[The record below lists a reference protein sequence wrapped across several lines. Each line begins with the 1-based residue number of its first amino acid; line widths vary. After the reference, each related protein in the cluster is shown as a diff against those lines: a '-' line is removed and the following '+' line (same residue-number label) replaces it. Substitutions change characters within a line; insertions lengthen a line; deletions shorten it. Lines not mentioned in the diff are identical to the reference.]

1 MIEFKNVYKTYPN
14 GFTALKDVNL
24 KIEQGEFVAIIG
36 LSGAGKSTILRCI
49 NRMHD
54 ITKGTLTVDGVDVN
68 SLRGAELR
76 RFRRKVGMIFQSF
89 NLVSRSTAI
98 KNVLTADVPDMSFF
112 KVLFGIFSKDQKMR
126 ALESLDKVGILDKA
140 YTRCDQLSGGQQQRV
155 ALARTLNQNPKII
168 LADEPV
174 ASLDPI
180 TARQVMQDLLCP
192 HQQGIQHLYSAQYP
206 SYRPRAPVLRP
217 RDRRACRRDR
227 LRRPRLHHHPGA
239 DRLCLQRHEGAR
251 AGQWGVS
258 AMENEVNTLVKLTW
272 FDKIFKPQVIT
283 LANGHTTI
291 RRRSRAPLILLLLA
305 VAIVLSLRMTGF
317 SLAVIVTKFDKLLDL
332 FVKLFHPKW
341 SFFEKVTR
349 PLVDTIKMSI
359 LGTVIGCLLALPV
372 SVLASTNIDKSRVIV
387 SVLRFIL
394 ALIRTLP
401 TLVIALVCAL
411 VFGLGTFAGTLAISV
426 FTFGIVAKMLYESI
440 ETIDMGPFEAMEAMG
455 ANKFQAFWSACVPQI
470 LPVYLSHSLY
480 CFEMNVRASAILGYV
495 GAGGLGI
502 TINERIGWR
511 DYEGL
516 GMVLLTLFVVVVAI
530 EFLSEYLR
538 GKLS

>member
-1 MIEFKNVYKTYPN
+1 
-14 GFTALKDVNL
+14 
-24 KIEQGEFVAIIG
+24 
-36 LSGAGKSTILRCI
+36 
-49 NRMHD
+49 
-54 ITKGTLTVDGVDVN
+54 
-68 SLRGAELR
+68 
-76 RFRRKVGMIFQSF
+76 
-89 NLVSRSTAI
+89 
-98 KNVLTADVPDMSFF
+98 
-112 KVLFGIFSKDQKMR
+112 
-126 ALESLDKVGILDKA
+126 
-140 YTRCDQLSGGQQQRV
+140 
-155 ALARTLNQNPKII
+155 
-168 LADEPV
+168 
-174 ASLDPI
+174 
-180 TARQVMQDLLCP
+180 
-192 HQQGIQHLYSAQYP
+192 
-206 SYRPRAPVLRP
+206 
-217 RDRRACRRDR
+217 
-227 LRRPRLHHHPGA
+227 
-239 DRLCLQRHEGAR
+239 
-251 AGQWGVS
+251 
-258 AMENEVNTLVKLTW
+258 MENENNSGVKLTW

-283 LANGHTTI
+283 LANGHSTI
-291 RRRSRAPLILLLLA
+291 RRRSRAPFIAALVLLA
-305 VAIVLSLRMTGF
+305 IILSLKMTGF
-317 SLAVIVTKFDKLLDL
+317 DLGLIIRKFDKLMDL
-332 FVKLFHPKW
+332 MVKLFHPKW
-341 SFFEKVTR
+341 SFFDKVTR

-359 LGTVIGCLLALPV
+359 LGTVIGCALALPV
-372 SVLASTNIDKSRVIV
+372 AVLSSTNIDKNRAIV

-411 VFGLGTFAGTLAISV
+411 IFGLGTFAGTLAISI